1 MNQMTQRHGLLHP
14 ACWAAWLLAGVTCVL
29 LTSNPLYLATLG
41 LCALAVYAA
50 WRRPERRALDGLLLV
65 SIGIALLTL
74 PLNLA
79 TGSSGATVLCT
90 LPEIVLPGWLAS
102 VRFGGDV
109 TAESMLFALARA
121 LGLIAIIS
129 MVCAFNAGVDH
140 FRLLRLVPASMTQL
154 GIILTVGVVLV
165 PETIA
170 RASALRE
177 ARIVRGHGGGVG
189 TYIALLL
196 PLLSEALERSVQRAE
211 SLDARG
217 FGRLAAQGDPR
228 TGVLVVACVAGAA
241 LAFFA
246 SYYVDYGSLLLAGGG
261 VLGLIAVV
269 IAWRHGGDGAV
280 RMRRAPLLRPDIIVL
295 AASAAA
301 LLTFLALR
309 QFGVGGLSY
318 LPFPEVAIPE
328 FGAIAAGGMLMLAI
342 PALFAGERR
351 PL

>member
-1 MNQMTQRHGLLHP
+1 M
-14 ACWAAWLLAGVTCVL
+14 

-50 WRRPERRALDGLLLV
+50 WRRPERRALDTLLLV
-65 SIGIALLTL
+65 SIGVALLTL

-79 TGSSGATVLCT
+79 TGSSGATVLFT

-109 TAESMLFALARA
+109 TAESMLFAATRA
-121 LGLIAIIS
+121 LGLIAIIA

-140 FRLLRLVPASMTQL
+140 FRLLRLVPASMAQL

-170 RASALRE
+170 RAAALRE
-177 ARIVRGHGGGVG
+177 ARIVRGHGGGMG

-196 PLLSEALERSVQRAE
+196 PLLAEALERSVQRAE

-217 FGRLAAQGDPR
+217 FGRLAAQRDPR
-228 TGVLVVACVAGAA
+228 TVIVVVACVAGAA
-241 LAFFA
+241 IAFFA
-246 SYYVDYGSLLLAGGG
+246 SYYVDHGSAAFASGAGLAL
-261 VLGLIAVV
+261 VAVV
-269 IAWRHGGDGAV
+269 IAWRQGRTGGAV
-280 RMRRAPLLRPDIIVL
+280 RMRRAPLLRPDIIVV
-295 AASAAA
+295 AASGFAVA
-301 LLTFLALR
+301 TFMTMR

-318 LPFPEVAIPE
+318 LPFPEVVIPE
-328 FGAIAAGGMLMLAI
+328 FGIAAAAGILLLAA
-342 PALFAGERR
+342 PTLFAGGGRR
-351 PL
+351 L